1 MLAFSF
7 PVITVYKVG
16 LEFPNPF
23 SLAKFLRPFNSTFWN
38 FLSRNFQGC
47 CLLFN
52 YQGSLLL
59 SSLATAI
66 LDYHIFRRL
75 STTFLNYFL
84 LSFFKKFCH
93 PTAHLDYHIC
103 HFLSTH
109 FFYFFQIILIS
120 NSEHIYSLLYSVFP
134 AKTCK
139 WNLSHKN
146 CLNMLQTA
154 LRLTEKEGF
163 EPSRRY

>member
-16 LEFPNPF
+16 LELSNPF
-23 SLAKFLRPFNSTFWN
+23 SLAKLLRPFNSTFWN

-59 SSLATAI
+59 FLATAI
-66 LDYHIFRRL
+66 LDYHISHRL
-75 STTFLNYFL
+75 STTFLIFFLQSVITFLCRKLCRIPATFIDIITFFFQSQPLFL
-84 LSFFKKFCH
+84 LSLSWSLTH
-93 PTAHLDYHIC
+93 PTAQLDYHIC

-109 FFYFFQIILIS
+109 ISNFFNYFFYLSNCTSFRRILT
-120 NSEHIYSLLYSVFP
+120 
-134 AKTCK
+134 AKT
-139 WNLSHKN
+139 H
-146 CLNMLQTA
+146 
-154 LRLTEKEGF
+154 
-163 EPSRRY
+163 